1 MTFTEKFANLTP
13 EQREKFNALKDGAG
27 LDAFLSETGMELT
40 AEEKAQ
46 VMKYIESGKLPLSEE
61 ELETVAGGGFVPPL
75 PRIPLQLGSIYPSEE
90 LEEE

>member
-1 MTFTEKFANLTP
+1 MTIAEKFANLTP

-46 VMKYIESGKLPLSEE
+46 VMKYIEFGKLPLSEE
-61 ELETVAGGGFVPPL
+61 ELENVAGGLKFPFIWW
-75 PRIPLQLGSIYPSEE
+75 RWNEE
-90 LEEE
+90 LEDMPDQE